1 MMTVGFWRISTS
13 FVRVQEESSI
23 KPCQGET
30 GWGEGGATAPSAH
43 RAHRTERGPHVLGA
57 GRGGAAWGG
66 VAPPQRTAGCRA
78 APQQVPRCYR
88 PRAPR
93 SLALPCLRQVG
104 PPTCLPPFPLP
115 LSPLR
120 FSFRPSAFAVLLSVP
135 IRPRLASPGVCSRGL
150 HLGFPLI
157 VFVLLC
163 AGVCVLRGTN
173 FGVCSFLR

>member
-93 SLALPCLRQVG
+93 SLALPCL
-104 PPTCLPPFPLP
+104 PPFPCPHCVSLFALP
-115 LSPLR
+115 LLL
-120 FSFRPSAFAVLLSVP
+120 FCFLFR
-135 IRPRLASPGVCSRGL
+135 
-150 HLGFPLI
+150 
-157 VFVLLC
+157 
-163 AGVCVLRGTN
+163 
-173 FGVCSFLR
+173 